1 MALSN
6 AEKQAA
12 FRARKAEKIDSLTA
26 EVEALTAENADLQA
40 KLARAT
46 AKVASLQKKLAVAK
60 PTGKGQ

>member
-26 EVEALTAENADLQA
+26 EVEALKSENADLQA

-46 AKVASLQKKLAVAK
+46 AKVASLQKKLAAAK